1 MSLSGGRKSLLT
13 EDLKSKPAKIVELH
27 EEAMYDTQ
35 LSHSVP
41 ALPQTSYAM
50 SDCEF
55 SQLIV
60 PFVMV
65 YNVQALQTFSSCW
78 TR

>member
-27 EEAMYDTQ
+27 EGAQDTQ
-35 LSHSVP
+35 LSPSVP

-50 SDCEF
+50 SDREF
-55 SQLIV
+55 GQLI
-60 PFVMV
+60 
-65 YNVQALQTFSSCW
+65 
-78 TR
+78 